1 MFRSRSALVALLG
14 VAAIVLAGAA
24 PALAADRYDR
34 FFNWS
39 GYRWGVRT
47 TKKPASPGHN
57 RWGDSRQNVRVRGD
71 KTLRVNISKGRAV
84 EIVGP
89 PTGYGTYRW
98 VVESD
103 LSTVDPFRVAAFFIH
118 GDRAE
123 QDIEFS
129 RWGDPLLTTVGS
141 WVSWRKRVRLG
152 FGLFAV
158 APAPPYTVIIDWK
171 VGATHFVVR
180 DATGAALVDTTFA
193 SVGGGRHTAPRI
205 SYWLYPGHGT
215 SLNPYTA
222 STRHP
227 PVIVRSFRYRRH
239 RQ

>member
-1 MFRSRSALVALLG
+1 MPAVRHGFAASLALALVALS
-14 VAAIVLAGAA
+14 A
-24 PALAADRYDR
+24 PAAQAADRYDR

-47 TKKPASPGHN
+47 TKAPATPGDN

-71 KTLRVNISKGRAV
+71 KTLRVNISRGKAV

-89 PTGYGTYRW
+89 PTGYGSYRW
-98 VVESD
+98 VVETD
-103 LSTVDPFRVAAFFIH
+103 LSTVDPFRVVAFFIH
-118 GDRAE
+118 GDRGE

-129 RWGDPLLTTVGS
+129 RWADPLLTTPGS
-141 WVSWRKRVRLG
+141 WVTWRKRTRLG

-158 APAPPYTVIIDWK
+158 SPTPPYTVIVDWR
-171 VGATHFVVR
+171 VGATRFVVR
-180 DATGAALVDTTFA
+180 DATGAALLDTTFP

-205 SYWLYPGHGT
+205 SYWLYPGKPGA
-215 SLNPYTA
+215 LNPYTA
-222 STRHP
+222 ATVHP